1 MEIIQMGL
9 TKYMTPANLGQEIR
23 NRKRQRDSKH
33 ERLGMSLLALK
44 MKGGSVAMQVVSRN
58 WEQISLTVSK
68 DQGTS
73 VLSLK
78 ELYLPQPRKLGR
90 GPRATDWLQPDQNLD
105 FSFQDAR
112 QRTQS
117 CLLGLLVYTPVS
129 KPVSPG
135 LSCYICD
142 IIHMLDLSNLSH
154 ISHSLFNTFH
164 LFKKNLWAL
173 IPVFSTD
180 LIATS

>member
-117 CLLGLLVYTPVS
+117 CHTWASGLHTCEQTSESWVKLLYLWHYSHVRPFQFV
-129 KPVSPG
+129 P
-135 LSCYICD
+135 YI
-142 IIHMLDLSNLSH
+142 S
-154 ISHSLFNTFH
+154 FTF
-164 LFKKNLWAL
+164 
-173 IPVFSTD
+173 
-180 LIATS
+180 